1 MRVLKCTSCVTL
13 MQALNLFESY
23 FLYYNMEFIMLVKL
37 YYFKVFF
44 RSEFLRFQTFFPL
57 LNCFF
62 KWSYPPS
69 SKLSFPRRLVVMMAF
84 ATTGM
89 LSTGDKQMFLFHEF
103 FYLCTWIQCLNL
115 MSVHLSSLWKCTHR
129 QVQCTDLPIKHLLHV
144 CVILWESQRWIIS

>member
-1 MRVLKCTSCVTL
+1 MWHWCRHLISLSLISSTIIWNSLCWWNYIISRSFFVLNFWGSKH
-13 MQALNLFESY
+13 
-23 FLYYNMEFIMLVKL
+23 
-37 YYFKVFF
+37 
-44 RSEFLRFQTFFPL
+44 FFPSL
-57 LNCFF
+57 TVFL